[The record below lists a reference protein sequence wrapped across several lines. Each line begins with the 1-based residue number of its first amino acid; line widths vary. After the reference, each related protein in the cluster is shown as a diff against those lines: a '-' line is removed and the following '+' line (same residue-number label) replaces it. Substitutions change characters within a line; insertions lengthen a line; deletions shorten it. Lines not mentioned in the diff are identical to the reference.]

1 MSQQALAEVRA
12 EVHGAGRRELPRRN
26 PLRTTVVIAVVL
38 VTLVFSVLVSVGVGQ
53 LHLAPAEVLHILT
66 RPLGMPIGTE
76 PAHLNAEHAVWTIR
90 LPRLV
95 MALVVGAALAVAG
108 VLMQAIFGNPLAEP
122 GVVGVSSG
130 AALGASAVIV
140 FGFGFMGEWTIAVVA
155 FCGGLLA
162 TMVVYLFSRAGGRT
176 EVVTLILTGVAINA
190 FCGAGL
196 ALLSFLGDTQARE
209 QIVFWQLGSLNGS
222 RSVQVAVV
230 LPIVIV
236 GVLLSVTLTRRLDLL
251 ALGEKQARHL
261 GVNVEALRIV
271 SIVLVA
277 LLVGAAVA
285 FAGIISF
292 VGLVVPHLMRMIIG
306 PAHGP
311 LLITSAL
318 GGALLLT
325 VADLVARTAIPY
337 ADLPLGMLTALVG
350 GPFFFTL
357 LARTRRRAGGWA

>member
-1 MSQQALAEVRA
+1 MSQALAAAR
-12 EVHGAGRRELPRRN
+12 GATGRELPRRN
-26 PLRTTVVIAVVL
+26 PLRTTVVIVVVL
-38 VTLVFSVLVSVGVGQ
+38 VALAGSVLVSVGVGQ
-53 LHLAPAEVLHILT
+53 LQLTPAEVLHILT
-66 RPLGMPIGTE
+66 RPLGFPVGAE
-76 PAHLNAEHAVWTIR
+76 PAHPNAEHAVWTIR

-95 MALVVGAALAVAG
+95 MALVVGTALAVAG

-140 FGFGFMGEWTIAVVA
+140 FGLDFIGEWTIAAVA
-155 FCGGLLA
+155 FAGGLVA
-162 TMVVYLFSRAGGRT
+162 TMIVYFFSRAGGRT

-222 RSVQVAVV
+222 RWVQVAVV
-230 LPIVIV
+230 VPVVIV
-236 GVLLSVTLTRRLDLL
+236 GVLLSCLLTRSLDLL
-251 ALGEKQARHL
+251 TLGEKQARHL
-261 GVNVEALRIV
+261 GVNVEMLRIV

-285 FAGIISF
+285 FAGIIAF

-311 LLITSAL
+311 LLVTSAL

-325 VADLVARTAIPY
+325 VADLVARTAIRY

-350 GPFFFTL
+350 GPFFFYL